1 MKRWIIFIS
10 ILLVIA
16 LAILGGYAY
25 FNKDELL
32 GYLRLEEK
40 EAEQNLVEEK
50 VKEPTLEEKLN
61 AKAEE
66 YLKQMTLD
74 EKIGQLF
81 LVRFPTSE
89 ATKLV
94 SKYHMRKLLR
104 WLFVF

>member
-1 MKRWIIFIS
+1 MKKWIVFIS

-32 GYLRLEEK
+32 GYLGIGEK
-40 EAEQNLVEEK
+40 EKEQNLVKEE

-74 EKIGQLF
+74 EKIDSYF
-81 LVRFPTSE
+81 
-89 ATKLV
+89 
-94 SKYHMRKLLR
+94 
-104 WLFVF
+104 